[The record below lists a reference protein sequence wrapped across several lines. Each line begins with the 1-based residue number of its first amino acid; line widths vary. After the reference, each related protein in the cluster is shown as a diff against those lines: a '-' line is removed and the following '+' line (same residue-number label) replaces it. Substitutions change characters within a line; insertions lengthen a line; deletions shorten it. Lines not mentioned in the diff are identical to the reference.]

1 MKTDRKLR
9 QWLRICGTAFLAAW
23 TGAGCEDVSMTVVP
37 VASVTVVP
45 TETRLIVGEQQRLR
59 AIPTADDGAEL
70 SGRSVEWLVEDSA
83 VVRVDANGRVEGVGP
98 GATIVEA
105 RSEGT
110 VGEARVQVERPAEED
125 DPEAE
130 EREEDGD
137 DDEDADDADDGDDG
151 EEEGDDDPDEED
163 TGDEEDDGE
172 EDDKGKGDGKKDDK
186 GKKNDDGGTGDGA

>member
-137 DDEDADDADDGDDG
+137 DD
-151 EEEGDDDPDEED
+151 PDEED